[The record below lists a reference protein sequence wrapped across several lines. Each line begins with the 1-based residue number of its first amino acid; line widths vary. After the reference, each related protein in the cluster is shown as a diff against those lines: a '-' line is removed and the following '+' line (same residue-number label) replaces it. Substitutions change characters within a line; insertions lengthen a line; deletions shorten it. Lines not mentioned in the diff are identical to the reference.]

1 MFWGR
6 TLTQLYSSQVDKL
19 GQVCQYCQL
28 LSHGDSPLE
37 NDCKLLP
44 SISAYS
50 TLSGKNTVLA
60 EDRMVE
66 STKTEEGYARPTGQT
81 TLWSTP
87 QALMRSHVTYTLTS
101 FETQVGA
108 VVS

>member
-1 MFWGR
+1 MH
-6 TLTQLYSSQVDKL
+6 LNSYAK
-19 GQVCQYCQL
+19 
-28 LSHGDSPLE
+28 E
-37 NDCKLLP
+37 
-44 SISAYS
+44 
-50 TLSGKNTVLA
+50 KNTVLA

-101 FETQVGA
+101 FETQVDA
-108 VVS
+108 VVSYPFAIFDNVAIAKFK